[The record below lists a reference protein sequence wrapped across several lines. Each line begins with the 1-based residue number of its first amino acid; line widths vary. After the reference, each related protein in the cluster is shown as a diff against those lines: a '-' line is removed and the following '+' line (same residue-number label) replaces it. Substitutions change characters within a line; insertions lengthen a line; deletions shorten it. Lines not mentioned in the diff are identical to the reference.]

1 MGFAC
6 SRRQTE
12 TLALP
17 AHALA
22 VRGDPVALFRNVL
35 TPISQGGVTSERQGH
50 QYHAIAAGRWWR
62 RHMTQHEAQLVP
74 MWLGVGW
81 VSWLSGMSWS
91 QLRMAYSW
99 GHESQGQ
106 PSSADW
112 SSFHFLQFPPQYGLL
127 WFPLSP
133 AGCLVLKTWQESSPG
148 RRYVW
153 VYGGL
158 SPGSQMEAVG
168 PRGSGQCFE
177 YPEHWLSQ

>member
-112 SSFHFLQFPPQYGLL
+112 SSFHFLQVPPLIWSLVVSTFPCWVPCPENLAGVVPWKTLCMGLWRTVPGQPDGGRGATWL
-127 WFPLSP
+127 R
-133 AGCLVLKTWQESSPG
+133 AVL
-148 RRYVW
+148 
-153 VYGGL
+153 
-158 SPGSQMEAVG
+158 
-168 PRGSGQCFE
+168 
-177 YPEHWLSQ
+177 